1 MTNTFATIAGWIEE
15 RQAANRRS
23 GSVLITLFGDVVV
36 PHGGAVALG
45 SLVEAGALTGISEQ
59 TIRSSVNRLVADI
72 RSDGATLDLPT
83 IGDCPKAIQ
92 YDSPAGVSERQRVVG
107 RPVAHSDGQQ
117 LADRG

>member
-59 TIRSSVNRLVADI
+59 TIRSSVNRLVAD
-72 RSDGATLDLPT
+72 GWLTLDLPT